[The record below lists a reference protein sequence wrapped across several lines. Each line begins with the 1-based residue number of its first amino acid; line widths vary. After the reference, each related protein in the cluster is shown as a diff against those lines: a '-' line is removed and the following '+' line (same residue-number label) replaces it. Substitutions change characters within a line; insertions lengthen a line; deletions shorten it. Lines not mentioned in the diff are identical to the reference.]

1 MNKILIPTDFS
12 LTSEK
17 AYKMAATFA
26 ASTGAELIFLHIIT
40 KEKRKRLSVVFA
52 SVANIASYD
61 TTEEIA
67 VATKMLEAISLNPL
81 FKGLIVST
89 KLISDTSEDIPTAI
103 ATFEEENEIDLVI
116 VGTDIGRTTRKN
128 YAPMIVRI
136 AKCPVI
142 TVDQN
147 VEENIALKN
156 LLLATDFENVN
167 YKFMDKVWAIQDCFN
182 SKLTVLYVNTRNFF
196 KDTQKIEKEYNL
208 FVSKYELENTE
219 LVIFNDHNLE
229 NGVLNYVERLKPDM
243 LIMSTHGRTGL
254 ATLFNKSHAEY
265 VVGHA
270 QLPVYVHNLFVD
282 NGIFNGSAEA
292 GSFNF
297 ERM

>member
-26 ASTGAELIFLHIIT
+26 TSTGAELIFLHIIPR
-40 KEKRKRLSVVFA
+40 EKRKRLSVVFA
-52 SVANIASYD
+52 SVANIAAYD

-67 VATKMLEAISLNPL
+67 VATKMLEEISLNPL

-182 SKLTVLYVNTRNFF
+182 SKLTVLYVNTRSFF
-196 KDTQKIEKEYNL
+196 KDTQKIEKEYSL

>member
-26 ASTGAELIFLHIIT
+26 TSTGAELIFLHIIPR
-40 KEKRKRLSVVFA
+40 EKRKRLSVVFA
-52 SVANIASYD
+52 SVANIAAYD

-67 VATKMLEAISLNPL
+67 VATKMLEEISLNPL

-182 SKLTVLYVNTRNFF
+182 SKLTVLYVNTRSFF

>member
-26 ASTGAELIFLHIIT
+26 TSTGAELIFLHIIPR
-40 KEKRKRLSVVFA
+40 EKRKRLSVVFA
-52 SVANIASYD
+52 SVANIAAYD

-67 VATKMLEAISLNPL
+67 VATKMLEEISLNPL

-229 NGVLNYVERLKPDM
+229 NGILNYVERLKPDM

>member
-26 ASTGAELIFLHIIT
+26 TSTGAELIFLHIIT

>member
-26 ASTGAELIFLHIIT
+26 TSTGAELIFLHIIPR
-40 KEKRKRLSVVFA
+40 EKRKRLSVVFA
-52 SVANIASYD
+52 SVANIAAYD

-67 VATKMLEAISLNPL
+67 VATKMLEDISLNPL

>member
-26 ASTGAELIFLHIIT
+26 TSTGAELIFLHIIPR
-40 KEKRKRLSVVFA
+40 EKRKRLSVVFA
-52 SVANIASYD
+52 SAANIAAYD

-67 VATKMLEAISLNPL
+67 VATKMLEEISLNPL

>member
-26 ASTGAELIFLHIIT
+26 TSTGAELIFLHIIPR
-40 KEKRKRLSVVFA
+40 EKRKRLSVVFA

-67 VATKMLEAISLNPL
+67 VATKMLEEIPLNPL

-103 ATFEEENEIDLVI
+103 SAFEEENEIDLVI

-196 KDTQKIEKEYNL
+196 KDTQKIEKEYSL

-229 NGVLNYVERLKPDM
+229 NGILNYVERSKPDM

-270 QLPVYVHNLFVD
+270 QLPVYVHNLFID

>member
-26 ASTGAELIFLHIIT
+26 TSTGAELIFLHIIPR
-40 KEKRKRLSVVFA
+40 EKRKRLSVVFA

>member
-26 ASTGAELIFLHIIT
+26 TSTGAELIFLHIIPR
-40 KEKRKRLSVVFA
+40 EKRKRLSVVFA
-52 SVANIASYD
+52 SVANIAAYD

-67 VATKMLEAISLNPL
+67 VATKMLEEISLNPL

>member
-26 ASTGAELIFLHIIT
+26 TSTGAELIFLHIIPR
-40 KEKRKRLSVVFA
+40 EKRKRLSVVFA
-52 SVANIASYD
+52 SVANIAAYD

-67 VATKMLEAISLNPL
+67 VATKMLEEISLNPL

-196 KDTQKIEKEYNL
+196 KDTKKIEKEYNL

-229 NGVLNYVERLKPDM
+229 NGILNYVERLKPDM